1 MNVCYFTYYS
11 LGKPI
16 VHGVLLSPY
25 RKRCPLQSPE
35 RINNKERR

>member
-1 MNVCYFTYYS
+1 MENRLF
-11 LGKPI
+11 K
-16 VHGVLLSPY
+16 GVLLSPY